1 MIKWRYCLKYALLGI
16 LALSIVLTQSS
27 LLLAQSTEKETHIQQ
42 AEFLTQVGRKQLN
55 QGQASEA
62 LDSWQQATKIYHQI
76 KDTEGVSG
84 SLINQNFALQK
95 LGLHSQACEKLVEAL
110 KLNNWNCNPTILE
123 FTQYEKSQLIAA
135 IHQLKLTPTSL
146 LGLQSMGQVL
156 RLVGKLNES
165 ELILEKTLL
174 FAKQTSSKGISDIL
188 LSLGNTKQSI
198 YQRARDEYKWIEE
211 PVFRETIVD
220 SIPQKAQ
227 ESLDTYQ
234 LLVDRASSPQE
245 IKLQAQL
252 NRLNLLLDF
261 DEWLT
266 DKPKLVNTHTKV
278 NQQIQPLVDII
289 LQSSSVFYQLS
300 PEQSIQ
306 AQLKFAKSLS
316 KIHNQSLQSL
326 AVQYTTSALE
336 IAKNINNQL
345 LISKSLGALG
355 KLNSY
360 KSQIYFE
367 EALSLAQSINDADV
381 AYEWQQQLGNL
392 FQKQGKYERAI
403 QAYGAAIDSI
413 TQIRDNLLHSNLD
426 AQFFFYE
433 KVEPVYR
440 NYMRLLIAEQYPNF
454 ERKVIKTN
462 QQLQLAQLEDYLK
475 CGKLDLIA
483 LDKIDNFAGASAII
497 HIIDLDD
504 TIQVFA
510 QFPDYSIH
518 HHSADSKLVKN
529 HVNALLSI
537 LQNKEL
543 ISNGKN
549 LVTPHSQALYK
560 QLIEPLKKSLPS
572 SGTLVFVLDKS
583 FQSLPMGILYDGKD
597 YLFQH
602 YSSSETLGSK
612 VRQPRALSQE
622 HSNALIGGISTFA
635 PSFYDPDAPKGLKP
649 LPDVEAEIANVKK
662 QTNSSIG
669 LLNKEFNTKRFSE
682 ELNKKDFTILHLTTH
697 AQFSSISRK
706 TGFFTWDELVNI
718 GQFGTL
724 LKAKAQIHQDA
735 IELLVLSACQTA
747 KGNKISALGIA
758 GVAAQAGARSIIA
771 TLWLVDSKSSVVL
784 MNEFY
789 KNLKNG
795 IHKAEALRL
804 AQISLMAIPEYN
816 NPYHWAPYLLVG
828 SWL

>member
-42 AEFLTQVGRKQLN
+42 AELLTQVGRKQLN
-55 QGQASEA
+55 QGQAVEA

-76 KDTEGVSG
+76 KDAEGVSG

-95 LGLHSQACEKLVEAL
+95 LGLYSQACEKIVEAL
-110 KLNNWNCNPTILE
+110 KLNNWNCNPTLLE
-123 FTQYEKSQLIAA
+123 LTEYDKSQLIAA
-135 IHQLKLTPTSL
+135 IHQLKLTPISL

-165 ELILEKTLL
+165 ELILEETLL
-174 FAKQTSSKGISDIL
+174 FAKETSSKEISDIL

-198 YQRARDEYKWIEE
+198 YQRARDEYKWVEE

-220 SIPQKAQ
+220 LIPQKAQ
-227 ESLDTYQ
+227 ESLDTYK
-234 LLVDRASSPQE
+234 LLVDRKNSPQK

-300 PEQSIQ
+300 PEESIQ

-316 KIHNQSLQSL
+316 KTQNQSLQSI
-326 AVQYTTSALE
+326 AIQYTTSALE
-336 IAKNINNQL
+336 TAKNINNKL
-345 LISKSLGALG
+345 LKSQSLGALG
-355 KLNSY
+355 KLNPD
-360 KSQIYFE
+360 KSQTYFE
-367 EALSLAQSINDADV
+367 EALSLAQSINNADV

-392 FQKQGKYERAI
+392 FQKQGKHERAI
-403 QAYGAAIDSI
+403 QAYGAAIGSI
-413 TQIRDNLLHSNLD
+413 TQIRDHLLHSNLD

-454 ERKVIKTN
+454 ERKVIKAN

-483 LDKIDNFAGASAII
+483 LDRIENLASASAII
-497 HIIDLDD
+497 HIIDLDS

-510 QFPDYSIH
+510 QFPDSSIR
-518 HHSADSKLVKN
+518 HHSVESRLVKN

-537 LQNKEL
+537 LQNKSLVSSGEEL
-543 ISNGKN
+543 II
-549 LVTPHSQALYK
+549 PHSQALYK
-560 QLIEPLKKSLPS
+560 QLIEPFKKSLPS

-583 FQSLPMGILYDGKD
+583 FQSLPMSILHDGKD

-602 YSSSETLGSK
+602 YSSSETLGSR
-612 VRQPRALSQE
+612 VRQPKALPQE

-635 PSFYDPDAPKGLKP
+635 PSFYDPDATPGLQP
-649 LPDVEAEIANVKK
+649 LPDVEIEIAEVKK
-662 QTNSSIG
+662 QTNSSVD
-669 LLNKEFNTKRFSE
+669 LLNKEFNTKRLSQ
-682 ELNKKDFTILHLTTH
+682 ELSKRNFNILHITTH
-697 AQFSSISRK
+697 AQFSSIRRR
-706 TGFFTWDELVNI
+706 TGFLTWNELVNI
-718 GQFGTL
+718 SRFGTL
-724 LKAKAQIHQDA
+724 LKRQARIHQDA

-747 KGNKISALGIA
+747 KGNKMSALGIA

-771 TLWLVDSKSSVVL
+771 TLWLVDSKSSVFF

-789 KNLKNG
+789 KNLKRG
-795 IHKAEALRL
+795 IPKAEALRL

>member
-1 MIKWRYCLKYALLGI
+1 MTKWRYCLKYALLGI
-16 LALSIVLTQSS
+16 LTLSIVLTQSS

-42 AEFLTQVGRKQLN
+42 AELLTQVGRKQLN
-55 QGQASEA
+55 QGQAAEA

-76 KDTEGVSG
+76 KDAEGVSG

-123 FTQYEKSQLIAA
+123 LTEYEKSQLIAA
-135 IHQLKLTPTSL
+135 IHQLKITPISL

-174 FAKQTSSKGISDIL
+174 FAKQTPSKEISDIL
-188 LSLGNTKQSI
+188 LSLANTKQSI

-227 ESLDTYQ
+227 ESLNIYQ
-234 LLVDRASSPQE
+234 LLVDRTSSPQE

-266 DKPKLVNTHTKV
+266 DKPKLVNTRTKV

-289 LQSSSVFYQLS
+289 LQNSSVFYQLS

-316 KIHNQSLQSL
+316 KTQNQSLQSV

-345 LISKSLGALG
+345 LKSKSLGALG
-355 KLNSY
+355 KLNPY
-360 KSQIYFE
+360 ESQTYFE
-367 EALSLAQSINDADV
+367 EALSLAQSINHADV

-392 FQKQGKYERAI
+392 FQKQGKSKRAI

-413 TQIRDNLLHSNLD
+413 TQVRDNLLHSNLD

-454 ERKVIKTN
+454 ERKVIKAN

-483 LDKIDNFAGASAII
+483 LDKIDNLTGASAII
-497 HIIDLDD
+497 HIIDLDS

-510 QFPDYSIH
+510 QFPDSSIR
-518 HHSADSKLVKN
+518 HHSVESRLVKN

-537 LQNKEL
+537 LQNKSLVSSGEEL
-543 ISNGKN
+543 II
-549 LVTPHSQALYK
+549 PHSQALYK
-560 QLIEPLKKSLPS
+560 QLIEPFKKSLPS
-572 SGTLVFVLDKS
+572 NGTLVFILDKS
-583 FQSLPMGILYDGKD
+583 FQSLPMSILHDGKD

-612 VRQPRALSQE
+612 VRQPKALPQE

-635 PSFYDPDAPKGLKP
+635 PSFYDPDATPGLQP
-649 LPDVEAEIANVKK
+649 LPDVEIEIAEVKK
-662 QTNSSIG
+662 QTNSSVD
-669 LLNKEFNTKRFSE
+669 LLNKEFNTKRLSQ
-682 ELNKKDFTILHLTTH
+682 ELSKKNFNILHITTH
-697 AQFSSISRK
+697 AQFSSIPRR
-706 TGFFTWDELVNI
+706 TGFLTWNELVNI
-718 GQFGTL
+718 TRFGTL
-724 LKAKAQIHQDA
+724 LKRQAQIYQDA
-735 IELLVLSACQTA
+735 IELLVLSACQTNCQ
-747 KGNKISALGIA
+747 G
-758 GVAAQAGARSIIA
+758 
-771 TLWLVDSKSSVVL
+771 
-784 MNEFY
+784 
-789 KNLKNG
+789 
-795 IHKAEALRL
+795 
-804 AQISLMAIPEYN
+804 
-816 NPYHWAPYLLVG
+816 
-828 SWL
+828 

>member
-27 LLLAQSTEKETHIQQ
+27 LLLAQSTEKETQIQQ
-42 AEFLTQVGRKQLN
+42 AELLTQVGRKQLN
-55 QGQASEA
+55 QGQAAEA

-76 KDTEGVSG
+76 KDAEGVSG

-95 LGLHSQACEKLVEAL
+95 LGLHSQACEKIVEAL
-110 KLNNWNCNPTILE
+110 KLNNWNCNSTILE

-135 IHQLKLTPTSL
+135 IHQLKLTPISL

-156 RLVGKLNES
+156 RFVGKLNES

-266 DKPKLVNTHTKV
+266 DKPELVNIHTKV
-278 NQQIQPLVDII
+278 NRQIQPLVDII

-316 KIHNQSLQSL
+316 KIQNQSLQSV

-345 LISKSLGALG
+345 LKSKSLGALG

-360 KSQIYFE
+360 KSQTYFE

-403 QAYGAAIDSI
+403 QAYGAAIDST

-426 AQFFFYE
+426 TQFFFYE

-483 LDKIDNFAGASAII
+483 LDRIDNLASASAII
-497 HIIDLDD
+497 HIIDLDS

-510 QFPDYSIH
+510 QFPDSSIR
-518 HHSADSKLVKN
+518 HHSVESRLVKN

-537 LQNKEL
+537 LQNKSLVSSGEEL
-543 ISNGKN
+543 II
-549 LVTPHSQALYK
+549 PHSQALYK
-560 QLIEPLKKSLPS
+560 QLIEPFKKSLPS
-572 SGTLVFVLDKS
+572 NGTLVFILDKS
-583 FQSLPMGILYDGKD
+583 FQSLPMSILHDGKD

-602 YSSSETLGSK
+602 YSSSETLGSR
-612 VRQPRALSQE
+612 VRQPKALPQE

-635 PSFYDPDAPKGLKP
+635 PSFYDPDATPGLQP
-649 LPDVEAEIANVKK
+649 LPDVEIEIAEVKK
-662 QTNSSIG
+662 QTNSSVD
-669 LLNKEFNTKRFSE
+669 LLNKEFNTKRLSQ
-682 ELNKKDFTILHLTTH
+682 ELSKKNFNILHITTH
-697 AQFSSISRK
+697 AQFSSIRRR
-706 TGFFTWDELVNI
+706 TGFLTWNELVNI
-718 GQFGTL
+718 SRFGTL
-724 LKAKAQIHQDA
+724 LKRQAQIHQDA

-747 KGNKISALGIA
+747 KGNKMSALGIA

-771 TLWLVDSKSSVVL
+771 TLWLVDSKSSVFF

-789 KNLKNG
+789 KNLKHG
-795 IHKAEALRL
+795 IPKAEALRL